1 MRRSAYWW
9 YSIHFEGK
17 RYRKSTNQ
25 TKKSAAAA
33 VEAAMLAQLQERGTS
48 VLRTTRPPILRDFS
62 VRFLEWVKKSQR
74 LTPNSKRYYRYGWR
88 LLSYSDLAGMRLNE
102 ITQDVAESIVFIRPL
117 LDRKKK
123 KKGQA
128 NDETAEIESQEK
140 PKKMIPCS
148 NQYSNQAL
156 RTLKRMQGKAME
168 WKVLRERPKITL
180 AETAGRDRLIDERT
194 EDKLCRAYA
203 TPIKHRRTRRLR
215 QQAWLFMVILQ
226 DCGMRPDEVFPMR
239 IENIHWEQ
247 DRIWIPEGKTEKSRR
262 FVPMSARV
270 KGMLRQWRG
279 ERETGWV
286 FPSDRS
292 RCGHLT
298 TIAKGFQAARARA
311 ELDSKVV
318 PYSARHTYGTYTMEA
333 TGNVFAIAKSM
344 GHVDVKSMEP
354 YQHQELDS
362 LRVAIDQ
369 RNRQRASGWVAVPAV
384 PGVEIPSS
392 QFRQTF
398 RQTDP
403 NATEGGI
410 RS

>member
-1 MRRSAYWW
+1 
-9 YSIHFEGK
+9 
-17 RYRKSTNQ
+17 
-25 TKKSAAAA
+25 
-33 VEAAMLAQLQERGTS
+33 MLAELLERGTS
-48 VLRTTRPPILRDFS
+48 VLRTTRPPVLRDFS
-62 VRFLEWVKKSQR
+62 ARFLEWVEKSQR
-74 LTPNSKRYYRYGWR
+74 LTPNSKRYYKYGWL

-102 ITQDVAESIVFIRPL
+102 ITQDVAESIVFTRPL

-123 KKGQA
+123 GQA
-128 NDETAEIESQEK
+128 NDESAENESQEK

-156 RTLKRMQGKAME
+156 RTLKRLQGKAME

-239 IENIHWEQ
+239 IENIYWEQ
-247 DRIWIPEGKTEKSRR
+247 DRIWIPEGKTQKARR
-262 FVPMSARV
+262 YVPMSARV
-270 KGMLRQWRG
+270 KGMLRQWCG
-279 ERETGWV
+279 DLESGWV

-311 ELDSKVV
+311 ELDDKVV
-318 PYSARHTYGTYTMEA
+318 PHSARHTYGTYTMEA

-362 LRVAIDQ
+362 LCQAIDQ
-369 RNRQRASGWVAVPAV
+369 RNRQRTAGWGTASEQDAGKA
-384 PGVEIPSS
+384 PSS
-392 QFRQTF
+392 ELRQTF
-398 RQTDP
+398 RQTGS
-403 NATEGGI
+403 NVTEGGH